1 MRFVILWTL
10 LVLVAFGLVLWWF
23 LRPKRRRRLEHE
35 ERLPLEGDEHP
46 GD

>member
-1 MRFVILWTL
+1 ME
-10 LVLVAFGLVLWWF
+10 LVVWSVVVAAALVAVLWWF
-23 LRPKRRRRLEHE
+23 LRPKRKHRLEHE